1 MDVNEQWVARL
12 QQVLPAAVDALSSF
26 EHQITTTLMGEAA
39 EPDVLLGQ
47 LHSQIIDLR
56 RMLETIVI
64 IF

>member
-1 MDVNEQWVARL
+1 MDVNEQWIARL
-12 QQVLPAAVDALSSF
+12 QRVLPAAVDTLSSF
-26 EHQITTTLMGEAA
+26 EHQIQHCLMSDASAA
-39 EPDVLLGQ
+39 DDLLDQ